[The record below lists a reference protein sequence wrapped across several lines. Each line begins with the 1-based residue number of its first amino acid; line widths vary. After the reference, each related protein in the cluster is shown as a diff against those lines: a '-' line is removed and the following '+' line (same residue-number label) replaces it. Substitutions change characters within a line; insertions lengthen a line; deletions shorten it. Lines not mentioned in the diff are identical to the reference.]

1 MMKKG
6 YLLPILLTG
15 VMTGACSQESDE
27 PNKVEVLNASYFSSQ
42 PVYQKYSVEEIL
54 NSSEDEELVKISGEI
69 IQQIKD
75 RIYLFRGETGD
86 IKIVIDD
93 SVLPDQGVM
102 LKSPVQIRGE
112 VDNPVDRAPR
122 VEVDTIQYVF

>member
-1 MMKKG
+1 MMRKG

-27 PNKVEVLNASYFSSQ
+27 PNTVEVINASYFSSQ
-42 PVYQKYSVEEIL
+42 SAYQKHSVEEIL
-54 NSSEDEELVKISGEI
+54 NSSEDDELVKISGEI
-69 IQQIKD
+69 VQQIKD

-93 SVLPDQGVM
+93 SALPDQGMM

-122 VEVDTIQYVF
+122 VKVDTIQYVF

>member
-1 MMKKG
+1 MKKG

-15 VMTGACSQESDE
+15 VMTGACSQESADNPE
-27 PNKVEVLNASYFSSQ
+27 IERLSYFSSL
-42 PVYQKYSVEEIL
+42 PAYQKYSVEEIL
-54 NSSEDEELVKISGEI
+54 SHSEDEELVKISGEI

-86 IKIVIDD
+86 IKIVIED
-93 SVLPDQGVM
+93 SVMPEQGVM

-122 VEVDTIQYVF
+122 VEVDAIQYVF